1 MGAVHSKA
9 LVDAI
14 ERGDVETVARLL
26 SEGDV
31 KRQPVFGFPLLHI
44 AAANGH
50 VEVVQKLLEF
60 GADVDITDH
69 QNICTPLLPAAQD
82 GHVEVVQQLLKAGA
96 DVNKASKVGA
106 TPILLAAQN
115 GHVEVVQLLLEAGA
129 DVDKANETGN
139 TPLYQAAIFGHVEVV
154 QQLLKAG
161 AEVDKAASGGLTA
174 VYGAAHQG
182 HVEVVQQLLRAGAD
196 VDKSLQGAVPEW
208 NYQNITALHG
218 ASTMGHFE
226 VACLLILSSKGAV
239 NRKAMVN
246 IFKLPEDLE
255 YKDVTPL
262 HIASAFGYVN
272 IVSLLVSAGA
282 DTTCTG
288 ISKRGKRGQV
298 KVQNSYAVAV
308 EKGHNLVAYM
318 LWSNN
323 KIKTAGKEAGR
334 EFPVELLAH
343 RATIEA
349 RQQTEKTIIRTI
361 ITTVMS
367 EHVGRRWRE
376 LGRRL
381 NITDVELDDIE
392 RRCNINLRGLKEMTV
407 ESLLMWLDRQPYWP
421 NIFDVWWALQ
431 VMQMAD
437 VADLLTKTLIDERNL
452 AGLKDDS
459 KLKANDSDDVWRALW
474 NMHLA
479 DVAGFV
485 PVTASGERNIADA
498 KTECEENND
507 EKKEQAGSEAPS
519 SSERRKELSVSTKD
533 SVVVPIEV
541 EMGGPE
547 LRALYNR
554 ACEEGYTEVYITR
567 FVLVGKFGNGK
578 TNLCNSLVG
587 DEFDPEWKITDGI
600 DIHPCVMTQEHQWR
614 KLEEGTKKTRTKKK
628 RRKRQRQKTK
638 GSQSQSEVGVS
649 DTTGAAMY
657 NRVEQATDSPPSV
670 PTRPQVAVSE
680 PQEAYLK
687 ATKIFQKKDIDDKSN
702 VTGTKEYPMISIWDF
717 GGQEIFY
724 STQQVFYTHRA
735 IYGMTLDLT
744 KPIDSSVGEMS
755 TNGGP
760 TSHCNKE
767 KDFIDYHLESIRAH
781 TRPIVPHHE
790 DGQTPAARD
799 IQPPVM
805 FLFTHKDQ
813 VSEEMKQAFHSD
825 TKKHLKGKVIDKHV
839 IDRYFSVDNTKRNPE
854 DPELSELRAFILNL
868 ARQQS
873 YMGERIPV
881 KWLELKSKLQ
891 DMHKQGK
898 RYCSLQEVMEAV
910 GSPSVTTTPEENAI
924 SILTFWHLCGDIIFF
939 PVQTLRDF
947 VILEPQWFVDVCK
960 TIITIPQYRD
970 REVKEEWDRLQE
982 TGVLQDHLIEY
993 VWRHREEA
1001 LRYNLMDHKQEL
1013 LDMMEKFDLV
1023 LQCHG
1028 RSEEESGSKC
1038 DVPGE
1043 ATYFVPSLLTAV
1055 TDEKKLYP
1063 PGTACSKPIFI
1074 VFDGKF
1080 CPVGLYHRMVISS
1093 MRRYFSVKPQR
1104 AYATC
1109 AKFITNNL
1117 KRQTFLLTKEK
1128 FFLKVELVS
1137 SVQDE
1142 TSYFSHGPSVREGLE
1157 KDLREIID
1165 KWAPGIRYKWC
1176 LRCSC
1181 KGHRGEADADRFLPI
1196 EELTA
1201 TEYFKSGEIVCETY
1215 VPATTTVKEVGLSDW
1230 FQNPLPHAGDETLAA
1245 HPVGLSSVSQDDFHL
1260 VVREVCPRW
1269 RKLAFRLNLSSAN
1282 VDEIEER
1289 HRGDP
1294 RRCCRA
1300 ACDRWVQL
1308 NGSSATVEV
1317 LKDALISIRE
1327 VPTAEHIDDL
1337 QQAAAYSQQSTQL
1350 HTSQGRSGSAESC
1363 FPIVVENVCP
1373 RWTELSRHLGL
1384 TATQVDEITGRHH
1397 GDPRDCC
1404 REALELWSLINGGNA
1419 SKERLIAALTSAEEI
1434 VTVEK
1439 LDAMI
1444 Q

>member
-129 DVDKANETGN
+129 DVDKANETGA
-139 TPLYQAAIFGHVEVV
+139 TPLYQAAIFGRVEVV

-196 VDKSLQGAVPEW
+196 VDKSLQGAAPEW
-208 NYQNITALHG
+208 KYQDITALHG

-262 HIASAFGYVN
+262 HITSAFGYVN
-272 IVSLLVSAGA
+272 FVSLLVSAGA
-282 DTTCTG
+282 DTTCAG

-298 KVQNSYAVAV
+298 KVQSSYAVAV
-308 EKGHNLVAYM
+308 EKGHNLVAYI

-381 NITDVELDDIE
+381 GITDVELDDIE

-407 ESLLMWLDRQPYWP
+407 ESLLMWLDRQLYWP

-431 VMQMAD
+431 DMQMPD
-437 VADLLTKTLIDERNL
+437 VADRLTKTIIDERNL
-452 AGLKDDS
+452 AGLKDDN

-498 KTECEENND
+498 KNECEENND
-507 EKKEQAGSEAPS
+507 EKKEQAGSDASS
-519 SSERRKELSVSTKD
+519 SSEKD
-533 SVVVPIEV
+533 SAAVPIEV

-547 LRALYNR
+547 LRALYDR

-578 TNLCNSLVG
+578 TNVCNSLVG
-587 DEFDPEWKITDGI
+587 NDFDPEWKITDGI
-600 DIHPCVMTQEHQWR
+600 DIHPCVMTQEQQWR
-614 KLEEGTKKTRTKKK
+614 ELEDQEDHFPLAVAEVMKKMKDEKQRKEQPKLPTKLSQNQPDLDVMGTTGLDAVTKMGIERNREKEPEAP
-628 RRKRQRQKTK
+628 TK
-638 GSQSQSEVGVS
+638 DSQSQSDTGVS
-649 DTTGAAMY
+649 DNTGTAAT
-657 NRVEQATDSPPSV
+657 NRVEQAPDSPPSV
-670 PTRPQVAVSE
+670 PTKPRPTVSE
-680 PQEAYLK
+680 THKAYLK
-687 ATKIFQKKDIDDKSN
+687 ATKIFRKPEDQSN
-702 VTGTKEYPMISIWDF
+702 ATGTKEYPLISIWDF

-755 TNGGP
+755 TDGGP

-781 TRPIVPHHE
+781 TRPTVPEHE
-790 DGQTPAARD
+790 VGQTPSARD

-813 VSEEMKQAFHSD
+813 VTEEMKQAFHSD
-825 TKKHLKGKVIDKHV
+825 TRNHLKGKVIDKHV

-854 DPELSELRAFILNL
+854 DPEVSELRAFILDL

-891 DMHKQGK
+891 DMHNQGK

-910 GSPSVTTTPEENAI
+910 DSPAVTTTPEENAI

-939 PVQTLRDF
+939 PVPNLRDF

-982 TGVLQDHLIEY
+982 TGELQDHLIEY
-993 VWRHREEA
+993 VWSHREEA
-1001 LRYNLMDHKQEL
+1001 LRYNLIDHKQEL
-1013 LDMMEKFDLV
+1013 LSMMEKFDLV

-1028 RSEEESGSKC
+1028 RSEEESGSKF

-1043 ATYFVPSLLTAV
+1043 PTYFVPSLLTAV

-1063 PGTACSKPIFI
+1063 PGTTCSKPIFI

-1109 AKFITNNL
+1109 SKFITNNL

-1142 TSYFSHGPSVREGLE
+1142 TSCFSHGPSVREGLE
-1157 KDLREIID
+1157 KDLKEIID

-1181 KGHRGEADADRFLPI
+1181 EGHRGEEDVDGFLPI
-1196 EELTA
+1196 TELTA

-1215 VPATTTVKEVGLSDW
+1215 APATTTVKEVGLSDW
-1230 FQNPLPHAGDETLAA
+1230 FQNPL
-1245 HPVGLSSVSQDDFHL
+1245 
-1260 VVREVCPRW
+1260 
-1269 RKLAFRLNLSSAN
+1269 
-1282 VDEIEER
+1282 
-1289 HRGDP
+1289 
-1294 RRCCRA
+1294 
-1300 ACDRWVQL
+1300 
-1308 NGSSATVEV
+1308 V
-1317 LKDALISIRE
+1317 LWTIN
-1327 VPTAEHIDDL
+1327 
-1337 QQAAAYSQQSTQL
+1337 YFQQSL
-1350 HTSQGRSGSAESC
+1350 YCKS
-1363 FPIVVENVCP
+1363 I
-1373 RWTELSRHLGL
+1373 
-1384 TATQVDEITGRHH
+1384 I
-1397 GDPRDCC
+1397 
-1404 REALELWSLINGGNA
+1404 
-1419 SKERLIAALTSAEEI
+1419 
-1434 VTVEK
+1434 
-1439 LDAMI
+1439 
-1444 Q
+1444 